1 MAVSFSQ
8 KLYLFDR
15 ASPVAPLNP
24 SLGSHRTL
32 DLPAVILEAKTKPAT
47 IHWHGIRQ
55 LGTPDMDGVNGV
67 TQCPIAGYPT
77 NDSYTY
83 KFKALQYGT
92 SWYHSHY
99 SLQYPDGVL
108 GPLTIFGPSSVNY
121 DEAIDPLL
129 MADWNHKSAFGL
141 FWEEVTP
148 RAGPPN
154 MTSILL
160 NGIGHY
166 QCTVAEKNAGV
177 CVDQTSFYNMTLT
190 RGKRYLLRLIN
201 TSVDS
206 TFIFSIDNHNL
217 TVIETDFVPIHP
229 YQTNSV
235 LVAIGQR
242 YHVIVEA
249 NSVDDRPLSQQSY
262 WIRTVVAD
270 QCGGFFSKPDN
281 RTGIVYYHGA
291 DNTSLPSTSINKFPT
306 KCADEPYESLKPIVP
321 WTVGAPANQQ
331 EASTFEAGLE
341 PAPAPGPLP
350 PPGNFS
356 RWELATQPLW
366 LNFSNP
372 TILNVNQAKTSWP
385 PQMVVVPENVPA
397 NSWVYLLVTAT
408 AFPFG
413 ASTGRNFVP
422 ASHPV
427 RT

>member
-1 MAVSFSQ
+1 
-8 KLYLFDR
+8 
-15 ASPVAPLNP
+15 
-24 SLGSHRTL
+24 
-32 DLPAVILEAKTKPAT
+32 
-47 IHWHGIRQ
+47 
-55 LGTPDMDGVNGV
+55 
-67 TQCPIAGYPT
+67 
-77 NDSYTY
+77 
-83 KFKALQYGT
+83 
-92 SWYHSHY
+92 
-99 SLQYPDGVL
+99 
-108 GPLTIFGPSSVNY
+108 
-121 DEAIDPLL
+121 
-129 MADWNHKSAFGL
+129 
-141 FWEEVTP
+141 
-148 RAGPPN
+148 
-154 MTSILL
+154 
-160 NGIGHY
+160 
-166 QCTVAEKNAGV
+166 
-177 CVDQTSFYNMTLT
+177 MTLT
-190 RGKRYLLRLIN
+190 RGKLYLLRLIN

-217 TVIETDFVPIHP
+217 TIIETDFVPIHP

-281 RTGIVYYHGA
+281 RTGIVYYQGA
-291 DNTSLPSTSINKFPT
+291 DNTSVPSTSINKFPT
-306 KCADEPYESLKPIVP
+306 KCSDEPYESLKPIVP

-427 RT
+427 RSPSDCLPCVTSTNDYRRSTSTATTSSFSNSPSPPTGASLTSQILPVSTHLAATSPCCQQEATSSSPSRQTTLAHGLCIVTSHGMQALALRYRYWSEMGRRMRPVSR